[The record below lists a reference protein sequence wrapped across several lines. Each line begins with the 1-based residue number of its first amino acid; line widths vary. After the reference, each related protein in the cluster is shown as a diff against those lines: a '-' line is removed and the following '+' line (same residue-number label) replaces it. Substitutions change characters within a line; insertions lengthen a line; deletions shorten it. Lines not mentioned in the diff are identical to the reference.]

1 MAREQRKDVDYFPHD
16 CTHGRKMHIIE
27 SKYGNDGYAAW
38 FKLLEQLGKANNHYI
53 DISDEMTL
61 MFLTSIFKIDE
72 DKTMSIL
79 NDLAKLGAID
89 KVFFDEYK
97 VIYSQKFA
105 DSIQDA
111 YRKRKTEM
119 FKYSDILNEIKQKN
133 GQSPADCSKNE
144 PNRGGLP
151 EVIPK
156 EEYSIVKESKEEESK
171 EDTPNGVV
179 DLKNQ
184 LNAPK
189 IDFIRLISFFN
200 ENRGL
205 LPEVKK
211 LSEARKKRLLVLE
224 KQHGKESIQTVIIKT
239 RDSPFLQGD
248 NKENW
253 TASFD
258 WIFKPANFLK
268 ILEDNYAAR
277 ENVRSINSQRTDA
290 DLKKSANNAVD
301 AMFGVSRP
309 S

>member
-27 SKYGNDGYAAW
+27 TKYGNDGYATW

-53 DISDEMTL
+53 DASDEMTL
-61 MFLTSIFKIDE
+61 MFLTSVFKIDE
-72 DKTMSIL
+72 EKTLSIL

-89 KVFFDEYK
+89 KVLFDEHK
-97 VIYSQKFA
+97 VIFSQKFA

-111 YRKRKTEM
+111 YRNRKGKI
-119 FKYSDILNEIKQKN
+119 FQYSDILDEIRQKN
-133 GQSPADCSKNE
+133 GQSYVRMTPTQ
-144 PNRGGLP
+144 PNLT

-156 EEYSIVKESKEEESK
+156 VNKSKVKESKEKETKEEY
-171 EDTPNGVV
+171 TPNGVV
-179 DLKNQ
+179 DFPNQ
-184 LNAPK
+184 LPAHK
-189 IDFIRLISFFN
+189 IDFDKLLSFFN
-200 ENRGL
+200 SNRGL

-211 LSEARKKRLLVLE
+211 MSDVRKKRIQLLE
-224 KQHGKESIQTVIIKT
+224 KQYGKESILIVIQKT

-268 ILEDNYAAR
+268 ILEDNYGNR
-277 ENVRSINSQRTDA
+277 ENIRSINSQRTDA
-290 DLKKSANNAVD
+290 NHKQSAVSAVNAL
-301 AMFGVSRP
+301 FGVQQ
-309 S
+309 

>member
-27 SKYGNDGYAAW
+27 TKYGNDGYATW

-53 DISDEMTL
+53 DASDEMTL
-61 MFLTSIFKIDE
+61 MFLNSIFKIDE
-72 DKTMSIL
+72 EKTLSIL

-89 KVFFDEYK
+89 KALFDDYK

-119 FKYSDILNEIKQKN
+119 FQYSDILDKIRQKR
-133 GQSPADCSKNE
+133 GQSAGDCPKK
-144 PNRGGLP
+144 
-151 EVIPK
+151 EVNPREIAGSYPQRK
-156 EEYSIVKESKEEESK
+156 EEYSIEEEIIEEKTK
-171 EDTPNGVV
+171 EKYTPNGVV
-179 DLKNQ
+179 DFPNQ
-184 LNAPK
+184 LPTHK
-189 IDFIRLISFFN
+189 IDFDKLLSFFN
-200 ENRGL
+200 SNRGL

-211 LSEARKKRLLVLE
+211 MSDVRKKRIQLLE
-224 KQHGKESIQTVIIKT
+224 KQYGKESIQNVIQKT

-248 NKENW
+248 NKDNW

-268 ILEDNYAAR
+268 ILEDNYGNR
-277 ENVRSINSQRTDA
+277 ENVRSLNSQRADA
-290 DLKKSANNAVD
+290 NHKQSAVNAVN
-301 AMFGVSRP
+301 AMFGG
-309 S
+309 